1 MIVPMKKVHLVALK
15 DDQEKLMVNLQ
26 KCGELML
33 IASSEASEPVDT
45 YSEENIIQ
53 RTEKSLKF
61 LKKYQEKQKLFG
73 NFQEVSYSDFTNLDP
88 KREERLTKVEET
100 EEGIA
105 KLRSENDAVKE
116 SVLFLSVWQD
126 FDIPLNKLDSSRSVI
141 WHLGFVE
148 AKNQNRVQELMAETG
163 SEIQF
168 FGQGSEG
175 QALAFANY
183 IDDDAGVMEKMRI
196 MGFNEIKLP
205 KDSRTVAEMIS
216 EKEGQIS
223 ANNQEIKT
231 LMQKMREFSSEIN
244 DLKLLNDQISSLK
257 EIKEAPV
264 LRTVE
269 TVYLEGWVRS
279 DRIKPLKTAIEEV
292 TEFYDLELFD
302 PLPEENPPTCTK
314 NNRFVE
320 SFEVI
325 TNMLGVPN
333 SKEIDPNPVMSIW
346 YWVIFGIMMGDVGY
360 GLLMAIIM
368 FLLIKLTHP
377 KGNGLKLMK
386 VLFFCSITT
395 IIWGVLFGSYF
406 GATWHPILMEP
417 MVDPLKMLILSL
429 IIGGIHI
436 ISGLLIKAYSNIR
449 QKKYL
454 AAVADQF
461 SWIMIIAG
469 AGMLFM
475 PALATV
481 GKIVALTGAGL
492 ILLLAGRAAKNPV
505 AKLGLGLYSLYGI
518 SNYLSDILS
527 YSRILALSLST
538 AVIAMVMNTLA
549 GMLQTSII
557 GIFFSLIV
565 YIVGHSF
572 NLVMGLLS
580 AFVHASRLQ
589 YIEFFNKFY
598 EGGGYEFKPLDL
610 KLKYVNQVN
619 MKE

>member
-33 IASSEASEPVDT
+33 IASSEAVEPVDT

-73 NFQEVSYSDFTNLDP
+73 NFQEVSYSDFTSFDP

-100 EEGIA
+100 EEKIA

-116 SVLFLSVWQD
+116 SVLFLSVWKD
-126 FDIPLNKLDSSRSVI
+126 FDTPLNKLDSSRSVI
-141 WHLGFVE
+141 WHLGFGE
-148 AKNQNRVQELMAETG
+148 AKNQTPIQEIMTEAG

-168 FGQGSEG
+168 LGQGSEG
-175 QALAFANY
+175 LALAFANY
-183 IDDDAGVMEKMRI
+183 IDDDAAVMEKMRLA
-196 MGFNEIKLP
+196 GFNEIKLP
-205 KDSRTVAEMIS
+205 KEPQTVAELIS
-216 EKEGQIS
+216 EKEEIIR
-223 ANNQEIKT
+223 ANRLEIENLTQQMKEYS
-231 LMQKMREFSSEIN
+231 REIN
-244 DLKLLNDQISSLK
+244 DLKLFNDQISSLK

-264 LRTVE
+264 IKTVE
-269 TVYLEGWVRS
+269 TVYLEGWARS
-279 DRIKPLKTAIEEV
+279 DRIKQLKTAIEEV

-302 PLPEENPPTCTK
+302 PLPEDNPPTCTK

-333 SKEIDPNPVMSIW
+333 SREIDPNPVMSVW
-346 YWVIFGIMMGDVGY
+346 YWIIFGIMMGDVGY

-377 KGNGLKLMK
+377 KGNSLKLMK
-386 VLFFCSITT
+386 VLLFCSITT

-417 MVDPLKMLILSL
+417 MVDPLKMLIMSL
-429 IIGGIHI
+429 IIGCLHI
-436 ISGLLIKAYSNIR
+436 ISGLLIKAYANLR
-449 QKKYL
+449 QKKFL

-469 AGMLFM
+469 AGMLFV

-481 GKIVALTGAGL
+481 GKIVALTGAAL
-492 ILLLAGRAAKNPV
+492 ILLFAGRAAKSIFG
-505 AKLGLGLYSLYGI
+505 KFGLGLYGLYGAA
-518 SNYLSDILS
+518 NYMSDILS

-565 YIVGHSF
+565 YVVGHSF
-572 NLVMGLLS
+572 NLIMGLLS
-580 AFVHASRLQ
+580 AFVHTSRLQ